1 MEDFLLEVIS
11 ELLDG
16 LFEAVLEYLLAMFV
30 VTLLRIADN
39 ITRSLALKGELATSV
54 ILGLMGL
61 SAGLLSIPIFPHHL
75 LHPAKVHGI
84 NLLVSP
90 VLTGLMLSWTGSALR
105 KREKETTPIERFGY
119 GFIFAFGIA
128 LMRLLFAR

>member
-1 MEDFLLEVIS
+1 MEDFLAFLIEVLAEAI
-11 ELLDG
+11 
-16 LFEAVLEYLLAMFV
+16 FEAFVEYVLAMFV
-30 VTLLRIADN
+30 VMLLRIADN

-54 ILGLMGL
+54 IFGLLGL
-61 SAGLLSIPIFPHHL
+61 SAGLLSIPVFPHPL

-105 KREKETTPIERFGY
+105 KRKKETTPIERFGY
-119 GFIFAFGIA
+119 GFTFAFGIA
-128 LMRLLFAR
+128 LMRLLFAK